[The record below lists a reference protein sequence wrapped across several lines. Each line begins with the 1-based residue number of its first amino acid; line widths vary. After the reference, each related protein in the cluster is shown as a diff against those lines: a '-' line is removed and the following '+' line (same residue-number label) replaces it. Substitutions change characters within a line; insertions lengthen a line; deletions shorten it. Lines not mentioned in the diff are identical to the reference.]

1 MHSTVN
7 NFTDAI
13 MLMKA
18 AYPVEN
24 LALSHAFA
32 LNPSWPI
39 VDGSPIKSLTLA
51 MENPQ
56 PEPLETVWYYPLYW
70 HGYLVILK
78 PALTFFNVS
87 DLRLL
92 NLYFQM
98 FLIATALI
106 LIYKKLGLT
115 LAFAL
120 ILLTLNPV
128 TAAIDFQNSD
138 VFCIILLSTIF
149 ILRRNEML
157 LRGQNYL
164 YFFLIIGIVTA
175 YFDFLTYPITGLG
188 IPLCIFV
195 LMNKDF
201 FCNAEPKKVLT
212 KLFSSSFAWGF
223 GYGGMWFGKWLVIY
237 TRIVVY
243 IKNTKATDVFYG
255 AINQIV
261 YRSSSSEGG
270 ITFTTLDVFKRN
282 FDAMFSGPLPIILGL
297 LIILFLCLLIIKRQ
311 KICVTK
317 SMALTFAFII
327 LLPFIWYAV
336 VKNHSYVHPFL
347 AYRDLAITI
356 FGLTCFLAESLK
368 EAN

>member
-18 AYPVEN
+18 AYPVYPVDDN
-24 LALSHAFA
+24 SIILMNVTHVDVLLWSIT
-32 LNPSWPI
+32 LNPSWPM
-39 VDGSPIKSLTLA
+39 VDGSPIKALTLA

-87 DLRLL
+87 ELRLL

-106 LIYKKLGLT
+106 LIYKPIT
-115 LAFAL
+115 
-120 ILLTLNPV
+120 T
-128 TAAIDFQNSD
+128 AIDFQNSD
-138 VFCIILLSTIF
+138 IFYIILLATIF
-149 ILRRNEML
+149 ILWKNEML
-157 LRGQNYL
+157 LRRQNYL

-297 LIILFLCLLIIKRQ
+297 LIILFLCFLIIKRQ
-311 KICVTK
+311 KISVTK
-317 SMALTFAFII
+317 SMALTFLFIAVM
-327 LLPFIWYAV
+327 PFIWYAV